1 MNPPFSLPHPSTS
14 VVAVEKGAPVGAVV
28 VADLGLLPMGLAVVV
43 ILVVAAVAQGA
54 AEVCPAVGV
63 DLGVLVGGAQRHP
76 FGVVVRLK
84 D

>member
-1 MNPPFSLPHPSTS
+1 
-14 VVAVEKGAPVGAVV
+14 
-28 VADLGLLPMGLAVVV
+28 MGLAVVV